1 MSLSRSQRK
10 MNREA
15 MTRLE
20 GMRQKDKMLGQNPQ
34 QSYKRNIVYT
44 TMPWP
49 LRLIQIGR
57 SDVLLVIILGY
68 AALFIGIVLGV
79 YFLIHWL
86 LTGGLW

>member
-1 MSLSRSQRK
+1 

-34 QSYKRNIVYT
+34 QSYKRQIVYT

-57 SDVLLVIILGY
+57 SDVLLILVLAY
-68 AALFIGIVLGV
+68 AALFIVVVVGL
-79 YFLIHWL
+79 YFLFQWL
-86 LTGGLW
+86 IGVLL

>member
-1 MSLSRSQRK
+1 MSLARSQRK

-20 GMRQKDKMLGQNPQ
+20 GMRQRDKMLGQNPQ
-34 QSYKRNIVYT
+34 QSYKRQIVYT

-57 SDVLLVIILGY
+57 SDVLLILIVSY
-68 AALFIGIVLGV
+68 AALFIVVAVGL
-79 YFLIHWL
+79 YFLFQWL
-86 LTGGLW
+86 MGALL

>member
-1 MSLSRSQRK
+1 MSITRSQRK

-20 GMRQKDKMLGQNPQ
+20 GMRQRDKMLGQNPQ
-34 QSYKRNIVYT
+34 QSYKRQIVYT

-57 SDVLLVIILGY
+57 SDVLAILIIAY
-68 AALFIGIVLGV
+68 AALFIVVAVGL
-79 YFLIHWL
+79 YFLIQWL
-86 LTGGLW
+86 LGAVF